1 MTTARRREEWDG
13 VDLSRQTLAP
23 RGVVPSSPP
32 VSHYPTFCP
41 IEIAREFLATLP
53 GPLGATPAP
62 CAPPRDLGNSVWK
75 VAHSSRQPSTPL
87 TVSTC
92 AQIPFRP
99 DTRTLAEFP
108 LQLHPRAAKTRFA
121 PEARASLISRFLQR
135 GGEGRGGRA
144 SGTIN
149 EVRPDRRGK
158 KGEEWRTS
166 EKVRDEKLFAILFR
180 RVVCP
185 SPHTVPTFPATSYV
199 ENSYEN
205 GGTCRKCLTNIRVME
220 EAFIFVPWRIIGN
233 WSMRQ

>member
-108 LQLHPRAAKTRFA
+108 SQLHPRAAKTRFA
-121 PEARASLISRFLQR
+121 PEARVFNFSFLAERR
-135 GGEGRGGRA
+135 GGER
-144 SGTIN
+144 
-149 EVRPDRRGK
+149 
-158 KGEEWRTS
+158 RTS
-166 EKVRDEKLFAILFR
+166 ERND
-180 RVVCP
+180 
-185 SPHTVPTFPATSYV
+185 
-199 ENSYEN
+199 
-205 GGTCRKCLTNIRVME
+205 
-220 EAFIFVPWRIIGN
+220 
-233 WSMRQ
+233 

>member
-135 GGEGRGGRA
+135 GGEGRGRA

-149 EVRPDRRGK
+149 KVQKRK
-158 KGEEWRTS
+158 KGENVRESSRRKIIRDTFSKSSLPLSPYRTN
-166 EKVRDEKLFAILFR
+166 
-180 RVVCP
+180 
-185 SPHTVPTFPATSYV
+185 FPR
-199 ENSYEN
+199 NFLR
-205 GGTCRKCLTNIRVME
+205 GK
-220 EAFIFVPWRIIGN
+220 FV
-233 WSMRQ
+233 